1 MAATVIIAVFEA
13 LIAFFSVGVWIII
26 FASVLIVALASYL
39 LSSFGLYNMALK
51 AGYDKP
57 WFAFIPFVRDFL
69 EIYFPRRKF
78 KVLFIDT
85 FDRQTIAIVLIL
97 MTYLGSGVIAG
108 LNVVPAVG
116 QLLDV
121 ALLVFLYAMNWR
133 RKYDILAT
141 YDKQNA
147 MLISILGTFIP
158 IVYAFYIF
166 KIRDMEPEFGFN
178 NFETAEM
185 KEDDLFTN

>member
-26 FASVLIVALASYL
+26 IASVLIVALASYL

-78 KVLFIDT
+78 KVLFILEASS
-85 FDRQTIAIVLIL
+85 F
-97 MTYLGSGVIAG
+97 
-108 LNVVPAVG
+108 
-116 QLLDV
+116 QLEIP
-121 ALLVFLYAMNWR
+121 
-133 RKYDILAT
+133 K
-141 YDKQNA
+141 K
-147 MLISILGTFIP
+147 GT
-158 IVYAFYIF
+158 
-166 KIRDMEPEFGFN
+166 EFSLSFSN
-178 NFETAEM
+178 
-185 KEDDLFTN
+185 K